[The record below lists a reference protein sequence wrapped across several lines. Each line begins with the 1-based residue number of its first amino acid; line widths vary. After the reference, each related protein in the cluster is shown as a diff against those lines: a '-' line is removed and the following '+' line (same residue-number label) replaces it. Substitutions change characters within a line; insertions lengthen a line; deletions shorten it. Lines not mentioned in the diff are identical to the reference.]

1 MRIGII
7 GGGKVGMALGTALRR
22 AGHEAVL
29 LRRDPAAPG
38 ELPAAP
44 LGPLERAGAY
54 ILATPYAAAAE
65 ALAACRTGAVPVLDA
80 TNPLTMG
87 PDGLA
92 LAIGHAT
99 SGAEEIARAVP
110 GARLVK
116 AFNTT
121 GFGVMADA
129 SRFTPRPVMFAASDD
144 AEARA
149 LALRLADEIGFDPVD
164 AGPLAA
170 ARLLEAHAM
179 LWIELA
185 TKRGLG
191 RDVAFALLR
200 EGAA

>member
-1 MRIGII
+1 
-7 GGGKVGMALGTALRR
+7 
-22 AGHEAVL
+22 
-29 LRRDPAAPG
+29 
-38 ELPAAP
+38 
-44 LGPLERAGAY
+44 
-54 ILATPYAAAAE
+54 
-65 ALAACRTGAVPVLDA
+65 
-80 TNPLTMG
+80 MG

-92 LAIGHAT
+92 LSIGHAT

-121 GFGVMADA
+121 GFGVMEDA
-129 SRFTPRPVMFAASDD
+129 FRFAPRPVMFAASDD

-149 LALRLADEIGFDPVD
+149 VALRLAGDIGFDPVD

-191 RDVAFALLR
+191 RDIAFALLR
-200 EGAA
+200 AEPVTP